1 MLGQEVTIREDGRER
16 RVTAAEAFLLH
27 MTKRG
32 LDGDSAAARS
42 LMAAI
47 EAAREVH
54 GPGGYGASQTI
65 VVSWISPGT
74 VNSAMEALRMG
85 TKLDRY
91 RPTAR
96 MVIEPWLVEEALARF
111 GDKRLSRDEQAKVV
125 KATRTP
131 HKVRWPDWWEVRP

>member
-1 MLGQEVTIREDGRER
+1 M
-16 RVTAAEAFLLH
+16 
-27 MTKRG
+27 
-32 LDGDSAAARS
+32 
-42 LMAAI
+42 
-47 EAAREVH
+47 
-54 GPGGYGASQTI
+54 
-65 VVSWISPGT
+65 
-74 VNSAMEALRMG
+74 NSAMEALRIG

-96 MVIEPWLVEEALARF
+96 IAIEPWLVEEALARF